1 MNVSIKGRRG
11 LFAAGMAL
19 ALVVSFAQSASAL
32 SAKKLG
38 FGVSPS
44 TTVAGQIISP
54 AVTVQVLD
62 QQGRLVTDSTA
73 SVTLTLSVGGTL
85 YGTSTTPAVGGVATF
100 STLRVLPAGTY
111 TLSASSDG
119 LVGATS
125 SPFSIIGAGTT
136 CSSTGCQ
143 VEDPDG
149 TTPTKTNGTTATV
162 QIPDCPGAGT
172 NTDFLS
178 YNETA
183 DNFCPGGCL
192 GAAVFFASDCDTGNP
207 WLITYRLDKTE
218 LPLDKGAAHIIMY
231 IQAPNGTVTAI
242 PDCVKAGVL
251 APYTIC
257 VSRQYKNGQGDAITE
272 ILKSPG
278 DPKIAG

>member
-1 MNVSIKGRRG
+1 MDVSIKGRRG
-11 LFAAGMAL
+11 LFAAGIAF
-19 ALVVSFAQSASAL
+19 ALVLSFAQSATAG

-38 FGVSPS
+38 FSVPPS
-44 TTVAGQIISP
+44 TTVAGQIITP

-62 QQGRLVTDSTA
+62 QQNRLVSDSTA
-73 SVTLTLSVGGTL
+73 AITLTLSGGTL
-85 YGTSTTPAVGGVATF
+85 YGASAATIGGEAIF
-100 STLRVLPAGTY
+100 NALRVLPSGTY
-111 TLSASSDG
+111 TLTASSPG
-119 LVGATS
+119 LLSATS
-125 SPFSIIGAGTT
+125 TVSIIGTGNICDATAGCT
-136 CSSTGCQ
+136 

-192 GAAVFFASDCDTGNP
+192 GAAVFFASDCDAGTP

-218 LPLDKGAAHIIMY
+218 LPLDKGASHIVMY
-231 IQAPNGTVTAI
+231 LQAPNGTVTAV

-251 APYTIC
+251 QAPQTVC